1 MGCTCFE
8 GLYLLRSENSLACI
22 QCPAGKYSS
31 GKSNVCSPCPPAT
44 YNNRMSMA
52 VCVPCPE
59 NYTAIGGAT
68 ECITCTPPQIP
79 KDDRSGCQDCP
90 IGRVCLSGG
99 DIISCPQGTYGPPEG
114 GLTSVS
120 QCLPCPP
127 NKVCS
132 DAITV
137 EACPPN
143 THSVPGATSML
154 ACECDF
160 GFDCTYTKS
169 VKGRVV
175 LPVSST
181 DFETMRDH
189 FIKAI
194 AESAGKVQVERQ
206 ERVGQI

>member
-1 MGCTCFE
+1 
-8 GLYLLRSENSLACI
+8 
-22 QCPAGKYSS
+22 
-31 GKSNVCSPCPPAT
+31 
-44 YNNRMSMA
+44 
-52 VCVPCPE
+52 
-59 NYTAIGGAT
+59 
-68 ECITCTPPQIP
+68 
-79 KDDRSGCQDCP
+79 
-90 IGRVCLSGG
+90 
-99 DIISCPQGTYGPPEG
+99 
-114 GLTSVS
+114 
-120 QCLPCPP
+120 
-127 NKVCS
+127 
-132 DAITV
+132 
-137 EACPPN
+137 
-143 THSVPGATSML
+143 ML